1 MSHLNVVVYFFV
13 FCRPKKL
20 PTVPETLLKRRKK
33 LDDIRQARA
42 AARKATAKVREYRVT
57 TLSSV

>member
-1 MSHLNVVVYFFV
+1 MLSSNVVCNFLNS
-13 FCRPKKL
+13 CRPKKL

-42 AARKATAKVREYRVT
+42 AARKATAKVKPCR
-57 TLSSV
+57 

>member
-1 MSHLNVVVYFFV
+1 MSYLNVVICVLIW
-13 FCRPKKL
+13 CRPKKL

-42 AARKATAKVREYRVT
+42 AARKATTKVRASRVT
-57 TLSSV
+57 V